1 MKYLEDQRNTH
12 PFTKVEK
19 LQQNVTTK
27 KLPVDVKNKH
37 VKVSIKQNE
46 NKILHKE
53 EKPIDDVNNS
63 TTAHSNSPD
72 VSDNQDYEDDFEVK

>member
-1 MKYLEDQRNTH
+1 
-12 PFTKVEK
+12 VEK
-19 LQQNVTTK
+19 LQRNVTTK

-37 VKVSIKQNE
+37 VKATIKQNE

-53 EKPIDDVNNS
+53 EKPIDDVDNS
-63 TTAHSNSPD
+63 TTAHSNLSD